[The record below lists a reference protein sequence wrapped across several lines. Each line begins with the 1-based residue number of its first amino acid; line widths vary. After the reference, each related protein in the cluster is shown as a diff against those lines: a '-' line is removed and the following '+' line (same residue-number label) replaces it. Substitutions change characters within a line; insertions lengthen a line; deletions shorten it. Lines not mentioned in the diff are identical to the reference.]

1 MTKPVRFEL
10 VLYEILNERHP
21 LAPTGLLELTRLGR
35 WPGVVPSRCARFMG
49 DFENNKCSDAQVM
62 DWLAQAFNEPREKI
76 TPETRREDI
85 ASWDSLGVLV
95 LMADL
100 DEKFDLVLTDQDMRA
115 MTKIG
120 DVLAVL
126 RERGKLKP

>member
-1 MTKPVRFEL
+1 MGNVDNTAVSQEQ
-10 VLYEILNERHP
+10 VL
-21 LAPTGLLELTRLGR
+21 
-35 WPGVVPSRCARFMG
+35 
-49 DFENNKCSDAQVM
+49 
-62 DWLAQAFNEPREKI
+62 DWLAQAFNEPRDKI

-100 DEKFDLVLTDQDMRA
+100 DEKFDLVMSDQDMRA
-115 MTKIG
+115 MKRID

-126 RERGKLKP
+126 RDRGKIKPQ

>member
-1 MTKPVRFEL
+1 
-10 VLYEILNERHP
+10 
-21 LAPTGLLELTRLGR
+21 
-35 WPGVVPSRCARFMG
+35 MG
-49 DFENNKCSDAQVM
+49 NIDNTAVSQEQAL
-62 DWLAQAFNEPREKI
+62 DWLAQAFNEPRDKI

-100 DEKFDLVLTDQDMRA
+100 DEKFDLVMSDQDMRA
-115 MTKIG
+115 MKKID

-126 RERGKLKP
+126 RDRGKIKPQ

>member
-1 MTKPVRFEL
+1 
-10 VLYEILNERHP
+10 
-21 LAPTGLLELTRLGR
+21 
-35 WPGVVPSRCARFMG
+35 MG
-49 DFENNKCSDAQVM
+49 NVDHNAISQEQAL

-76 TPETRREDI
+76 SAETRRDEI

-100 DEKFDLVLTDQDMRA
+100 DEKFDLVLSDQEMRA
-115 MTKIG
+115 MTKID

-126 RERGKLKP
+126 RERGKLKT

>member
-1 MTKPVRFEL
+1 
-10 VLYEILNERHP
+10 
-21 LAPTGLLELTRLGR
+21 
-35 WPGVVPSRCARFMG
+35 MG
-49 DFENNKCSDAQVM
+49 NVDSNAVSQEQAL
-62 DWLAQAFNEPREKI
+62 DWLAEAFNEPRGKI
-76 TPETRREDI
+76 TPETRRDEI

-100 DEKFDLVLTDQDMRA
+100 DEKFDLVMSDQDMRA
-115 MTKIG
+115 MTKID

>member
-1 MTKPVRFEL
+1 
-10 VLYEILNERHP
+10 
-21 LAPTGLLELTRLGR
+21 
-35 WPGVVPSRCARFMG
+35 MG
-49 DFENNKCSDAQVM
+49 NVDNTAVSQEQAL
-62 DWLAQAFNEPREKI
+62 DWLAQAFNEPRDKI

-100 DEKFDLVLTDQDMRA
+100 DEKFDLVMSDQDMRA
-115 MTKIG
+115 MKKID

-126 RERGKLKP
+126 RDRGKIKPQ